1 VNRLV
6 AACSQ
11 PGVKLAELPGV
22 GLERFMTAVFDK
34 LGIRFQYPE
43 NWTLET
49 DAAGGGQ
56 QTVSVYSPEGAF
68 WTVMRHPAN
77 TDLTEL
83 AQTALVAMQNEYD
96 ELDSEAVSEEIGDV
110 ELSGYDLN
118 FYCLDLTNTA
128 WIRVANTEAATF
140 LLICQAEDREFEQV
154 SPVFQAMMA
163 SLLATNGK
171 P

>member
-1 VNRLV
+1 M
-6 AACSQ
+6 
-11 PGVKLAELPGV
+11 PAE
-22 GLERFMTAVFDK
+22 FNK

-49 DAAGGGQ
+49 DAAGSGR

-77 TDLTEL
+77 MDVTEL

-96 ELDSEAVSEEIGDV
+96 ELDSEPVQEEIDDV

-128 WIRVANTEAATF
+128 WIRVASTKAATF
-140 LLICQAEDREFEQV
+140 LLICQAEDREFEEV
-154 SPVFQAMMA
+154 SPVFQAMTA
-163 SLLATNGK
+163 SLLAGNGK